1 MLKAELKSR
10 KSSLTYE
17 LLVSRCVKAWWIT
30 AETASAVD
38 VVFLICDITT
48 LLNVCVMIGVRA
60 TGLESLRQVTRWAFG
75 TRMMVDVLRATAGI
89 IVDHSL
95 NNNVLD
101 YCSIQDAGKLNWIH
115 SHMNLI
121 SYSRVD
127 MFLGSSLGLTLMPD

>member
-1 MLKAELKSR
+1 
-10 KSSLTYE
+10 
-17 LLVSRCVKAWWIT
+17 
-30 AETASAVD
+30 
-38 VVFLICDITT
+38 
-48 LLNVCVMIGVRA
+48 
-60 TGLESLRQVTRWAFG
+60 
-75 TRMMVDVLRATAGI
+75 MMVDVLRATAGI